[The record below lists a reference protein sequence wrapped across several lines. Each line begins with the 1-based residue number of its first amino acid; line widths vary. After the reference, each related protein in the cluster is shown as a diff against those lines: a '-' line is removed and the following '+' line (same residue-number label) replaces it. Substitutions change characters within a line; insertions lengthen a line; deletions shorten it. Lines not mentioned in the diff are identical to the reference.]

1 MSNIYLCE
9 YIFQDYTCYI
19 INMLSVIPYICLYMQ
34 IREHLYN
41 NILKEIY
48 ISCKL

>member
-19 INMLSVIPYICLYMQ
+19 NKYVICDTIYMLVYANTRTSI
-34 IREHLYN
+34 
-41 NILKEIY
+41 
-48 ISCKL
+48 